1 MKGGLEKVAFKTLL
15 AEDYACYIPSFMPHT
30 VITLSK
36 RMFWFLRGVGSS
48 DVITCGIVIP
58 PETIISVES
67 TTEKIKILEN
77 QLI

>member
-1 MKGGLEKVAFKTLL
+1 MKGVLEKVAFKTLL

-36 RMFWFLRGVGSS
+36 RMFRLLRGVGSS

-67 TTEKIKILEN
+67 TTAKSKY
-77 QLI
+77 